1 MRPGFWSR
9 LALRL
14 AAALLLALLL
24 LGWGFQSFLVATRA
38 AAAPPSAADAIVVL
52 TGGADRV
59 ETALRLLDEGAA
71 PVLLVSG
78 AHGRLTV
85 AGLARVHGIPA
96 AGLAGRAV
104 LGHAAATTVG
114 NAAETAAFAQARG
127 VRSIRL
133 VTADYHMP
141 RALLEFRRALPGV
154 AVAPHP
160 VRPATLDAL
169 PGARRWALLLREF
182 VKYGT
187 AAAGLTRYL
196 PARES
201 ARR

>member
-1 MRPGFWSR
+1 MRR
-9 LALRL
+9 ILIALGI
-14 AAALLLALLL
+14 AGLLALAV
-24 LGWGFQSFLVATRA
+24 GSGFAAFLAAVRA
-38 AAAPPSAADAIVVL
+38 APDADAAPAEAIVVL
-52 TGGADRV
+52 TGGAERV
-59 ETALRLLDEGAA
+59 ETGLRLLDQGAA

-78 AHGRLTV
+78 AHATLTV
-85 AGLARVHGIPA
+85 AELARVTGRAP
-96 AGLAGRAV
+96 GSLAGRVV
-104 LGHAAATTVG
+104 LGHAAATTIG
-114 NAAETAAFAQARG
+114 NAAEAAAFAQARG
-127 VRSIRL
+127 IRSLRL

-154 AVAPHP
+154 ALQPHP
-160 VRPATLDAL
+160 VRPASFAAL
-169 PGARRWALLLREF
+169 PRERRWALLFGEF